1 MTIYVITET
10 IQATF
15 LIEAS
20 SEEDAFVKIDEL
32 NLFEG
37 RKEVI
42 EAIRIEVVDVQTIL
56 KG

>member
-10 IQATF
+10 IRATF